1 MNKKIL
7 FFSLTVLIIITF
19 SFLAFD
25 PPEVVIIGPEF
36 HEQEYFIEELN
47 IIADELGIKIKYESV
62 ADVETFIIDNP
73 SSSSSI
79 AIIPNPQGV
88 VNLAERNLIYNLD
101 DVLVDN
107 NSIVNLYPN
116 HLISIVSHEDSIYG
130 GWTRLFPNSLIWYD
144 ISKFEQHN
152 VKFDSFETLLKGTK
166 KIADK
171 GISPWCA
178 NSESSASTGWV
189 QTNWMEDVLLTKYGP
204 EVYDEWSKLKINAS
218 NIKIFLSIKHI
229 EDFIFYD
236 NHIYNGPGSIINKEF
251 RNLPKVLLDDST
263 ECFMSWSGH
272 YFRYYIP
279 EDYQYLKDF
288 AVTNVPKINFQN
300 SVVGI
305 GDNIVLIKD
314 NELSK
319 EVISKIL
326 SKNFGETWS
335 SYKDT
340 EFISAN
346 QNFNKQIIN
355 NELTK
360 YEYSIVHDALQKD
373 LFRYDASEIMARP
386 IGSNLLWELF
396 KEYIR
401 EGPQNLVKLL
411 NELDREI

>member
-1 MNKKIL
+1 MNKKII
-7 FFSLTVLIIITF
+7 FFSLTVFITTIF
-19 SFLAFD
+19 SLFAND

-36 HEQEYFIEELN
+36 HEQQYFVEELN
-47 IIADELGIKIKYESV
+47 IIANELGIKIKYESV
-62 ADVETFIIDNP
+62 SDAETFIIDNP
-73 SSSSSI
+73 NSSSSI

-88 VNLAERNLIYNLD
+88 VNLAERKLIYSLD

-107 NSIVNLYPN
+107 NSIFNLYPN

-152 VKFDSFETLLKGTK
+152 VKFDSFETLLEGTK
-166 KIADK
+166 KIADN
-171 GISPWCA
+171 GTSPWCA
-178 NSESSASTGWV
+178 NSESAASTGWV

-204 EVYDEWSKLKINAS
+204 KVYDEWSKLKIDAS
-218 NIKIFLSIKHI
+218 NVKIFLSIKHM

-236 NHIYNGPGSIINKEF
+236 NHIYNGPGSIISKEF

-288 AVTNVPKINFQN
+288 AVTNVPKINFEN

-305 GDNIVLIKD
+305 GDNIVLTKD

-319 EVISKIL
+319 KVISKIL
-326 SKNFGETWS
+326 SKNFGEIWS
-335 SYKDT
+335 SYQDT

-360 YEYSIVHDALQKD
+360 FEYSIVHDALQKD

-386 IGSNLLWELF
+386 IGSNLLWKLF

>member
-1 MNKKIL
+1 MNKKII
-7 FFSLTVLIIITF
+7 FFSLTVLITTIF
-19 SFLAFD
+19 SLFAND

-36 HEQEYFIEELN
+36 HEQQYFVEELN
-47 IIADELGIKIKYESV
+47 IIANELGIKIKYEPVSD
-62 ADVETFIIDNP
+62 AETFIIDNP
-73 SSSSSI
+73 NSSSSI

-88 VNLAERNLIYNLD
+88 VNLAERKLIYNLD

-107 NSIVNLYPN
+107 NSIFNLYPN

-130 GWTRLFPNSLIWYD
+130 GWTRLFPNSLICYD

-152 VKFDSFETLLKGTK
+152 VKFDNFETLLDGTK

-204 EVYDEWSKLKINAS
+204 KVYDEWSKLKIDAS
-218 NIKIFLSIKHI
+218 NVKIFLSIKHM
-229 EDFIFYD
+229 EEFIFYE
-236 NHIYNGPGSIINKEF
+236 NHIYNGPGSIISKEF

-279 EDYQYLKDF
+279 EDYQYLKDY
-288 AVTNVPKINFQN
+288 AVTNIPKINFEN

-305 GDNIVLIKD
+305 GDNIVLTKD

-319 EVISKIL
+319 KVISKIL
-326 SKNFGETWS
+326 SKNFGEIWS
-335 SYKDT
+335 SYQDT

-360 YEYSIVHDALQKD
+360 FEYSIVHDALQKD

-386 IGSNLLWELF
+386 IGSNLLWKLF

>member
-1 MNKKIL
+1 MNKKII
-7 FFSLTVLIIITF
+7 FFSLTVLITTIF
-19 SFLAFD
+19 SLFAND

-36 HEQEYFIEELN
+36 HEQQYFVEELN
-47 IIADELGIKIKYESV
+47 IIANELGIKIKYESV
-62 ADVETFIIDNP
+62 SDAETFIIDNP
-73 SSSSSI
+73 NSSSSI

-88 VNLAERNLIYNLD
+88 VNLAERKLIYNLD

-107 NSIVNLYPN
+107 NSIFNLYPN
-116 HLISIVSHEDSIYG
+116 HLVSIVSHEDSIYG

-152 VKFDSFETLLKGTK
+152 VNFDNFETLLEGTK
-166 KIADK
+166 KIADN
-171 GISPWCA
+171 GTSPWCA
-178 NSESSASTGWV
+178 NSESAASTGWV

-204 EVYDEWSKLKINAS
+204 KVYDEWSKLKIDAS
-218 NIKIFLSIKHI
+218 NVKIFLSIKHM
-229 EDFIFYD
+229 EEFIFYE
-236 NHIYNGPGSIINKEF
+236 NHIYNGPGSIISKEF

-279 EDYQYLKDF
+279 EDYQYLRDF
-288 AVTNVPKINFQN
+288 AVTNVPKINFEN

-305 GDNIVLIKD
+305 GDNIVLTKD

-319 EVISKIL
+319 KVISKIL
-326 SKNFGETWS
+326 SKNFGEIWS
-335 SYKDT
+335 SYQDT

-360 YEYSIVHDALQKD
+360 FEYSIVHDALQKD

-386 IGSNLLWELF
+386 IGSNLLWKLF

>member
-1 MNKKIL
+1 M
-7 FFSLTVLIIITF
+7 ITF

-62 ADVETFIIDNP
+62 SNAETFIINNP
-73 SSSSSI
+73 NSSSSI

-88 VNLAERNLIYNLD
+88 VNLAERQLIYSLD
-101 DVLVDN
+101 DVLVDDKLI
-107 NSIVNLYPN
+107 SNLYPN

-152 VKFDSFETLLKGTK
+152 ITFDSFDTLLKDTK

-204 EVYDEWSKLKINAS
+204 KVYDEWSKLEINAS
-218 NIKIFLSIKHI
+218 NIKIFLSIKQI

-236 NHIYNGPGSIINKEF
+236 NHIHNGPGSIISKEF

-288 AVTNVPKINFQN
+288 AVTNVPKINFEN

-319 EVISKIL
+319 KVISKIL

-335 SYKDT
+335 SYQDT

-346 QNFNKQIIN
+346 QKFNKQIIN

-386 IGSNLLWELF
+386 IGSNLLWKLF
-396 KEYIR
+396 KEYIK